1 MLVLSRKIGDRVV
14 IADSIEITVVQIR
27 GNKVRLGVTAP
38 RQISVRRHE
47 VTRETR
53 HEVPPRTQSSL
64 LEEQSPA
71 PIPQETRYELI
82 HVGTTAAPAADDE
95 QLNLI
100 PVQG

>member
-1 MLVLSRKIGDRVV
+1 MLVLSRKVGDRLV
-14 IADSIEITVVQIR
+14 IAESIEITVVQIR

-47 VTRETR
+47 VTPETR
-53 HEVPPRTQSSL
+53 HEVTPETQSGL

-71 PIPQETRYELI
+71 RIPQEACFELI
-82 HVGTTAAPAADDE
+82 QVGNTAAHAADDE

-100 PVQG
+100 PG